1 MYDAR
6 EAEPVLPPG
15 QEPLALQEQEMP
27 EQRLPV
33 VQMPVRPVP
42 AGLQE
47 PGQEPP
53 VVQAAEALQPD

>member
-33 VQMPVRPVP
+33 VQ
-42 AGLQE
+42 
-47 PGQEPP
+47 
-53 VVQAAEALQPD
+53 AAEALQPD